1 MTEPEVGPNTISPQE
16 REALAA
22 WTAEVARDRQLAVE
36 TKAAAAAK
44 RRRTTTL
51 LSAGLAGVLL
61 LSGAAYGI
69 SQAGGNDTLPVAQP
83 STAPAAQ
90 EPDPTA
96 TTGSTA
102 PSSPT
107 PAAQT
112 PVQRAEAAA
121 EGAFR
126 EFLQVDNAIAK
137 AGYRDTKPYDTVA
150 VSPERR
156 YLEEQA
162 LIYRNAGERQT
173 GDVEVRDLSVVKSD
187 LKPGPGNYPY
197 VVLRTCIDVRGVDV
211 LNRDGESTVEADR
224 PDFFLSTVTMNY
236 YQPGTEGAE
245 SGGWRV
251 YEIETPGDTC

>member
-36 TKAAAAAK
+36 AKAAAAAK

-69 SQAGGNDTLPVAQP
+69 SQAGGSDAPPVAQP
-83 STAPAAQ
+83 STAPVAQ
-90 EPDPTA
+90 PPDPTA
-96 TTGSTA
+96 TTGSTT

-112 PVQRAEAAA
+112 PVQRAEAEA
-121 EGAFR
+121 E
-126 EFLQVDNAIAK
+126 
-137 AGYRDTKPYDTVA
+137 AGYREFVRVDNVIAQSGYRNTTPYDAVV

-162 LIYRNAGERQT
+162 VSSRNAGERRV
-173 GDVEVRDLSVVKSD
+173 GDIKTKNVSVVKSD

-197 VVLRTCIDVRGVDV
+197 VVLRVCEDVSGVNVVD
-211 LNRDGESTVEADR
+211 RTGKSTVSADR
-224 PDFFLSTVTMNY
+224 PDSVPSTVTLNY
-236 YQPGTEGAE
+236 YRPGTEGAE

>member
-22 WTAEVARDRQLAVE
+22 WTAEVARDRQLAAE
-36 TKAAAAAK
+36 AKAAAATK

-51 LSAGLAGVLL
+51 LGAGLAGVLL

-69 SQAGGNDTLPVAQP
+69 SQAGDSDTPPVAQP
-83 STAPAAQ
+83 STAPVVQ
-90 EPDPTA
+90 TPPTA
-96 TTGSTA
+96 STA

-107 PAAQT
+107 PAVQT
-112 PVQRAEAAA
+112 PVQQAEAEA
-121 EGAFR
+121 ESAFR
-126 EFLQVDNAIAK
+126 EYLRVDDAIGQ
-137 AGYRDTKPYDTVA
+137 AGYLDTKPYDA
-150 VSPERR
+150 VSVSPDRP
-156 YLEEQA
+156 YLERIA
-162 LIYRNAGERQT
+162 LESRAAGERQV
-173 GDVEVRDLSVVKSD
+173 GDIKIKDLSVAKSD

-211 LNRDGESTVEADR
+211 VNRAGKSTVEADR

-236 YQPGTEGAE
+236 YRPGTEGAE

-251 YEIETPGDTC
+251 YEIETPGDAC